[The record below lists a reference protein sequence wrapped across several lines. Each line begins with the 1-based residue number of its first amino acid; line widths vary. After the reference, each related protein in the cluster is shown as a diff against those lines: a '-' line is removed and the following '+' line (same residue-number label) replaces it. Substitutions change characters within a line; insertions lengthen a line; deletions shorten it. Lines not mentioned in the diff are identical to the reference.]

1 MREAC
6 SSEKSARSR
15 LGACRERARRS
26 GAGRLVINGGFPVAR
41 DLQAGVPVADHEV
54 ASAAK
59 ATMAAR
65 PSDTLSFCRG
75 LVTHAVSAPQSVCV
89 GVRERFCSLN
99 ALPSDRRKR
108 ARVGPLIWTLL
119 RD

>member
-65 PSDTLSFCRG
+65 PSEKIKRDDD
-75 LVTHAVSAPQSVCV
+75 
-89 GVRERFCSLN
+89 GV
-99 ALPSDRRKR
+99 
-108 ARVGPLIWTLL
+108 
-119 RD
+119 

>member
-65 PSDTLSFCRG
+65 
-75 LVTHAVSAPQSVCV
+75 H
-89 GVRERFCSLN
+89 
-99 ALPSDRRKR
+99 RRKLVHLWGCM
-108 ARVGPLIWTLL
+108 AALSPTMKHDTGPQRLPKRPESL
-119 RD
+119 